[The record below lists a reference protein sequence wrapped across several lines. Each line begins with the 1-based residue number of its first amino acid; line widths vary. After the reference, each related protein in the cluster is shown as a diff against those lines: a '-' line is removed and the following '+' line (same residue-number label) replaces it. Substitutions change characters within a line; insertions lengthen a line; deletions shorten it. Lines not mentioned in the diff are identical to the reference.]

1 MVFGL
6 IMGNYV
12 DKRHSFNL
20 YETYIIHSRMRLEK
34 NRVQD
39 HIFKNLTG
47 LIRLLIINKFL
58 GVNI

>member
-1 MVFGL
+1 
-6 IMGNYV
+6 MGNYV

-39 HIFKNLTG
+39 HILKKLTG
-47 LIRLLIINKFL
+47 LIR
-58 GVNI
+58 